1 MKRKHYEKKW
11 NKMENNEMKKWRENI
26 TRNRKEYTKL
36 NKNRN
41 RKLPTVLRISPVAI
55 ENFFYFNEMLAIDK

>member
-1 MKRKHYEKKW
+1 MKSKHYEKKW
-11 NKMENNEMKKWRENI
+11 NKTEKEEMKKWRENI

-55 ENFFYFNEMLAIDK
+55 ENFVILMLAIDK

>member
-11 NKMENNEMKKWRENI
+11 NKTEKEEMKKMKRKH

-41 RKLPTVLRISPVAI
+41 RKLPTELRISPVAI
-55 ENFFYFNEMLAIDK
+55 ENFVILMLAIDK